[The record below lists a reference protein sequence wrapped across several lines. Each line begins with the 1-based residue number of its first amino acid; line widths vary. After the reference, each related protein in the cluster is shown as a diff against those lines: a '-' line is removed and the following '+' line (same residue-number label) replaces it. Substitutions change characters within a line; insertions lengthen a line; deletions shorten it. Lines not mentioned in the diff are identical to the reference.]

1 MAAISSWTTIPNVG
15 FSDHFPTMCSIG
27 LGLGD
32 GPPSNE
38 RRNYSKAD
46 WEKYNSILGLSFSSF
61 ATGNNYDYFEE
72 SLNTAAKSSIPLY
85 KPAAK
90 SKYHIPWWDD
100 SCSDITKKRIEAI
113 RQFKI
118 DPSWNNYLI
127 VKKQCAAARK
137 FLKIKRK
144 NNFQEF
150 CSKLNRNSPTEVVW
164 DIIRKISGQ
173 KASLQLS
180 MPQAHVAQEILNS
193 LAPPIFTSSNINSDN
208 GPTSSN
214 ITSISYSEYNFIL
227 KDKKESAPGLDQI
240 SYSMIKNLPLSGSLL
255 LLQIFNS
262 CLGFQSTETTAY
274 PAYYKTK

>member
-1 MAAISSWTTIPNVG
+1 MIIMGDFNGNHRAWGSSTNNINGTNIFQTLERLELVYSNDGSPTRINSPDQGTSVVSNNIDAISSWTTIPDLG
-15 FSDHFPTMCSIG
+15 FSDHFPTMCSIW

-32 GPPSNE
+32 VPPSNE
-38 RRNYSKAD
+38 RRNYSKVD
-46 WEKYNSILGLSFSSF
+46 WEKYNSILDLSFSSF
-61 ATGNNYDYFEE
+61 PTGNKYDYFEK
-72 SLNTAAKSSIPLY
+72 SLKTAAKSSIPLY
-85 KPAAK
+85 KPTSK

-137 FLKIKRK
+137 FLKIKIK
-144 NNFQEF
+144 NNFKEF
-150 CSKLNRNSPTEVVW
+150 CSKINRNSPTKVVW

-180 MPQAHVAQEILNS
+180 MPQANVAQEILNS
-193 LAPPIFTSSNINSDN
+193 LAPRIFTNSNINSNN

-214 ITSISYSEYNFIL
+214 ITPISYS
-227 KDKKESAPGLDQI
+227 
-240 SYSMIKNLPLSGSLL
+240 
-255 LLQIFNS
+255 
-262 CLGFQSTETTAY
+262 
-274 PAYYKTK
+274 